1 MAIVDPSAL
10 PETAEACTEYITEAD
25 HAWDGGDND
34 HARVL
39 YHSVVESAVHS
50 DDQRSH
56 AAYRLALIAM
66 NAGDKDAA
74 WEWAAT
80 SHEAGAADL
89 MHVIANATPQDAPDP
104 NVIPQTPEASDAYWE
119 LGRKAKAAGDWATA
133 VSWFAA
139 VVAGPGESDVLARAR
154 VNLAICYHAQGQD
167 DIARAWLE
175 DALPMLDNSI
185 MDDVDLARQLFE
197 DLGVHVH
204 EEAGASPATH
214 QLNAGIEA
222 YQLGDAAAARAA
234 LEAAM
239 HVEGTTDEIKGKAS
253 FYLGTM
259 DRQAA
264 SYAEARDRLERA
276 AELAPEP
283 ERSWAAQLL
292 AEKWDEQV

>member
-1 MAIVDPSAL
+1 MAIADPSAL
-10 PETAEACTEYITEAD
+10 PESPEACTEYITEAD

-34 HARVL
+34 RARVL
-39 YHSVVESAVHS
+39 YHSAYESAVHT

-66 NAGDKDAA
+66 NGGDRDAA
-74 WEWAAT
+74 WEWASS
-80 SHEAGAADL
+80 SHEPAAADL

-104 NVIPQTPEASDAYWE
+104 NVIPQTPEASDAYWA
-119 LGRKAKAAGDWATA
+119 LGRKAKEAGDWATA
-133 VSWFAA
+133 VGWFAA
-139 VVAGPGESDVLARAR
+139 VVEGPGQSDVLARAR

-175 DALPMLDNSI
+175 DALPMLDNSMI
-185 MDDVDLARQLFE
+185 EDVELARQMFD
-197 DLGVHVH
+197 DLGVHLH
-204 EEAGASPATH
+204 EEAGVAPAVH

-222 YQLGDAAAARAA
+222 YQLGDAATARQS
-234 LEAAM
+234 LEASM
-239 HVEGTTDEIKGKAS
+239 HVDGTTDEIKGKAS

-276 AELAPEP
+276 ASLAPEP

-292 AEKWDEQV
+292 AEKWGEQV